1 MKTGS
6 SSCLYNTGFAGG
18 RVGGIRYPDFLFQTI
33 PRCSRRTTTDC
44 RGCRSSL
51 LVGRSGRCGC
61 RRGIVLRLCCCGRF
75 GLRGRSRPDRCRYR
89 CRCLGKCTPVPVSC
103 RLRRRNGYV
112 LDRCLSSP
120 VCFVALLRGGY
131 GGRCGRV
138 GRTPVGKYRSQNRL
152 RRTAAVR
159 CRRGKRFGFGRGCLK
174 TETEYVRSAHTLLQ
188 D

>member
-1 MKTGS
+1 MRDS
-6 SSCLYNTGFAGG
+6 LPWFPLSDDPRRC
-18 RVGGIRYPDFLFQTI
+18 IR
-33 PRCSRRTTTDC
+33 RSTTDC

-138 GRTPVGKYRSQNRL
+138 GRDPSWKIPQPEST
-152 RRTAAVR
+152 
-159 CRRGKRFGFGRGCLK
+159 
-174 TETEYVRSAHTLLQ
+174 SANSSRALPSGEAIWIW
-188 D
+188 